1 MVKSGI
7 MIMALVLLAGIIG
20 LAMPEQGGACGTN
33 CSNGP
38 AEALIKERCTV
49 CHNTDRIF
57 AAQKDEA
64 GWTTT
69 VDTMI
74 GKGAKL
80 NPAERQ
86 AVVATLVAGLCD
98 ACKTSTNQ

>member
-1 MVKSGI
+1 M
-7 MIMALVLLAGIIG
+7 AGIIS
-20 LAMPEQGGACGTN
+20 LAMPEQGGPCGDK

-57 AAQKDEA
+57 AAKHDEA
-64 GWTTT
+64 GWTAT
-69 VDTMI
+69 VDRMI

-80 NPAERQ
+80 NVAERQ
-86 AVVATLVAGLCD
+86 AVITTLVAGLCD
-98 ACKTSTNQ
+98 ACKDGMNQ

>member
-1 MVKSGI
+1 MIRSGI
-7 MIMALVLLAGIIG
+7 IIMSLMLFVTMIG
-20 LAMPEQGGACGTN
+20 LAMSEHGGPCGDK

-49 CHNTDRIF
+49 CHNTDRIY

-64 GWTTT
+64 GWTAT
-69 VDTMI
+69 VDKMI

-80 NPAERQ
+80 NIAERQ
-86 AVVATLVAGLCD
+86 AVITTLVTGICD
-98 ACKTSTNQ
+98 ACKDVNN